1 MNGDLISLKKT
12 LSPQDLEILRTEVE
26 RQRKSSVVAYLLWF
40 FLSWL
45 AMHKFYI
52 GKVKQGILYL
62 AVPWLAVIIAI
73 AGGVI
78 AGQAP
83 GAPADSTATGAG
95 ITVLVIAG
103 LAFLASVIWW
113 LVDLFTLHRQ
123 VERANEQIEREII
136 EQLRRR

>member
-12 LSPQDLEILRTEVE
+12 LTPQNLEILRTEIE
-26 RQRKSSVVAYLLWF
+26 RKRKSSVVAYLLWF

-52 GKVKQGILYL
+52 GKVKQGMLYL
-62 AVPWLAVIIAI
+62 ALPWLAVIVAI
-73 AGGVI
+73 AGGVLS
-78 AGQAP
+78 GQAP
-83 GAPADSTATGAG
+83 GTPADSTTTAASNTA
-95 ITVLVIAG
+95 LVIAG

-123 VERANEQIEREII
+123 VERANEGIEREII
-136 EQLRRR
+136 QQLRMR